1 MVLMDHMAVAG
12 AVSCGLRPWMTI
24 GLVTSKWCPT
34 NNLQLTSFFFIIIN
48 SFWGT
53 LSLFLFVLFLFF
65 LLGGWGGLFCFP
77 LLDHQTKKVKTAEK
91 GFGLVAYAG
100 DSSDEEEEHGGH
112 KNASTFSQGWSLG
125 YQYPSSQQRA
135 KQQMPFWM
143 AP

>member
-34 NNLQLTSFFFIIIN
+34 NNLQLTFFFLLLLTR
-48 SFWGT
+48 FGAFY
-53 LSLFLFVLFLFF
+53 LFLFVLFLFF
-65 LLGGWGGLFCFP
+65 LFGGWGGLFCFP
-77 LLDHQTKKVKTAEK
+77 LLDHQAKKMKTAEK